1 MFSAEGPDRVADV
14 SQARAGLTLTMPFHM
29 ASKVIWHSR
38 LAAMPPSPTTYM
50 RLLSPCQP
58 SLMTVTSM
66 LTMSPFFSGRSS
78 GMPWQT
84 TSFRLVHSD
93 AG

>member
-1 MFSAEGPDRVADV
+1 MAWPMSP
-14 SQARAGLTLTMPFHM
+14 SRAPGLTLTMPFHM
-29 ASKVIWHSR
+29 ASKVIWHR
-38 LAAMPPSPTTYM
+38 RRAAMLASPTMYM

-66 LTMSPFFSGRSS
+66 LTMSPFLSGRSS

-84 TSFRLVHSD
+84 TSLIEVHSE

>member
-1 MFSAEGPDRVADV
+1 MSP
-14 SQARAGLTLTMPFHM
+14 SRAPGRTLTMPFHM
-29 ASKVIWHSR
+29 ASKVTAHR
-38 LAAMPPSPTTYM
+38 RRAAMEVSPTRNM

-66 LTMSPFFSGRSS
+66 LTMSLFFSGRSS

-84 TSFRLVHSD
+84 TSLSEVHSE